1 VWYNSG
7 MAFCEIIDSEDYK
20 SVVRDYRRTCLWFAN
35 DAYHPQDEVQ
45 LEQILSAIEA
55 NGDMA
60 AFKRVGR
67 IRKWLSP
74 DFSPKYSNSLPV
86 RA

>member
-1 VWYNSG
+1 MG
-7 MAFCEIIDSEDYK
+7 IKEIIETEEYK
-20 SVVRDYRRTCLWFAN
+20 SVVNDYRGTCLWFAG
-35 DAYHPQDEVQ
+35 DVLHPETDIQ
-45 LEQILSAIEA
+45 LEQVLDAIET

-74 DFSPKYSNSLPV
+74 DFRPRYSSGLPV

>member
-1 VWYNSG
+1 MPLSEVIN
-7 MAFCEIIDSEDYK
+7 SEDFK
-20 SVVRDYRRTCLWFAN
+20 SVVRDYRHMCLWFAN
-35 DAYHPQDEVQ
+35 DVFHPQDEVQ
-45 LEQILSAIEA
+45 LEQILSSIEA
-55 NGDMA
+55 SGDRT

-74 DFSPKYSNSLPV
+74 DFNPKYSSSLPV

>member
-1 VWYNSG
+1 MWYNTRMLLKDVICSN
-7 MAFCEIIDSEDYK
+7 EYK
-20 SVVRDYRRTCLWFAN
+20 SVVSDYRQTCLWFAN
-35 DAYHPQDEVQ
+35 DVFHPQNEVQ
-45 LEQILSAIEA
+45 LEQVLSAIEA
-55 NGDMA
+55 NGDMT

-74 DFSPKYSNSLPV
+74 DFKPKYSSSLPV

>member
-1 VWYNSG
+1 MSIRDIV
-7 MAFCEIIDSEDYK
+7 DSDEYK
-20 SVVRDYRRTCLWFAN
+20 SVVNDYRDVCLWFAN
-35 DAYHPQDEVQ
+35 DVYHPADEVQ
-45 LEQILSAIEA
+45 LEQILSSVETY
-55 NGDMA
+55 GDME

-74 DFSPKYSNSLPV
+74 HFSPKYSSGLPV